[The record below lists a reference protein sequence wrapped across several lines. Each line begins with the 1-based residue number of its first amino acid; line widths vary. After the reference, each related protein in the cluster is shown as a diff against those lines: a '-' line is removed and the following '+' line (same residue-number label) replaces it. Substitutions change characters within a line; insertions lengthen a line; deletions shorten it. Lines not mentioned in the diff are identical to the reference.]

1 MAGVSEMPRC
11 PYCGNT
17 LLLSCVA
24 SGSREQLRRWICAG
38 RFGCRTVWSSPDVTD
53 PDRDPELTIV
63 TA

>member
-1 MAGVSEMPRC
+1 
-11 PYCGNT
+11 
-17 LLLSCVA
+17 VA

-63 TA
+63 SA